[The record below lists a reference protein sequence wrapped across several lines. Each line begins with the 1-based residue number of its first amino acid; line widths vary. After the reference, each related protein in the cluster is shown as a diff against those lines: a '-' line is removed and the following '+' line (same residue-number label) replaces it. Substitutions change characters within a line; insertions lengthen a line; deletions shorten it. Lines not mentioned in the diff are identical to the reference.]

1 MLGAALLTPCGP
13 TAQALA
19 QDSGL
24 PGRGPLRPITVYCVA
39 ESFDFRLVDSSL
51 APARWA
57 GAPERVDTDVVYV
70 PFLSPPAHG
79 AGATGTPERNLLG
92 DVFLFDY
99 GVVVLWGLSPAQEAA
114 VLTALLVLNGA
125 AVTPLPPGLRE
136 RDVFEVCTASL
147 APPPPGTPST
157 KALISI
163 ANGVIALDQRFS
175 GDPLAQLAVSH
186 AIAQSTKLSVFE
198 SRVTRLAETSAYIP
212 TTLAATGIVRMHR
225 REATR
230 LTGQLFLQR
239 SAVNL
244 LSTVLDVPAF
254 FWDAPDDLQG
264 LYSQVTKY
272 LELKNRVAVLNARYQ
287 VLEAMLLMVQQQL
300 NEAHAV
306 RLELIINVLIA
317 IGKTLPCPRVNSHRC
332 LLIFPGAFILRSEIG
347 LGLAE
352 LWLLHAGAL
361 GH

>member
-1 MLGAALLTPCGP
+1 M
-13 TAQALA
+13 
-19 QDSGL
+19 
-24 PGRGPLRPITVYCVA
+24 YCVA
-39 ESFDFRLVDSSL
+39 ESFDFRALDSSL

-57 GAPERVDTDVVYV
+57 GAPERVDTDVAYV

-79 AGATGTPERNLLG
+79 AGASGTPGRNLLG

-114 VLTALLVLNGA
+114 VLTALLVPNGA
-125 AVTPLPPGLRE
+125 AITPLPPGLRE
-136 RDVFEVCTASL
+136 RDVFEVCTAGL
-147 APPPPGTPST
+147 TPPPPGTPST

-163 ANGVIALDQRFS
+163 ANGVITLDQRFA

-254 FWDAPDDLQG
+254 FWDAPDDLQVRCGPHWLCPAAAILTPSLLPSCAQG

-306 RLELIINVLIA
+306 RLELIIIVLIG
-317 IGKTLPCPRVNSHRC
+317 I
-332 LLIFPGAFILRSEIG
+332 EIG

-352 LWLLHAGAL
+352 LWLLQTGAL

>member
-1 MLGAALLTPCGP
+1 M
-13 TAQALA
+13 
-19 QDSGL
+19 
-24 PGRGPLRPITVYCVA
+24 YCVA
-39 ESFDFRLVDSSL
+39 ESFDLVSL
-51 APARWA
+51 EASLSPARWA
-57 GAPERVDTDVVYV
+57 GAPERVDTDVAYV

-79 AGATGTPERNLLG
+79 AGAGTLTPERNLLG

-114 VLTALLVLNGA
+114 VLDALLVANGA

-136 RDVFEVCTASL
+136 RDVFEVSYANLS
-147 APPPPGTPST
+147 PPPQGAPAT
-157 KALISI
+157 KSLISI
-163 ANGVIALDQRFS
+163 LNGVITLDVRFG
-175 GDPLAQLAVSH
+175 GDSMAQLAVSH
-186 AIAQSTKLSVFE
+186 AVAQSTKLSVFE
-198 SRVTRLAETSAYIP
+198 SRVTRLAETSAHIP
-212 TTLAATGIVRMHR
+212 TTLAATGMVRMHR

-287 VLEAMLLMVQQQL
+287 VLEAMLLMVNQQL

-306 RLELIINVLIA
+306 RLEWIIIALIA
-317 IGKTLPCPRVNSHRC
+317 IE
-332 LLIFPGAFILRSEIG
+332 IF

-352 LWLLHAGAL
+352 LWLLHTGAL